1 MRDWQQKS
9 TQKQYMLSE
18 SFHRTPGERVRE
30 ITAEVRFGLENLEFF
45 DPVTQDMTGFKYL
58 QESMS
63 S

>member
-1 MRDWQQKS
+1 
-9 TQKQYMLSE
+9 MLSE
-18 SFHRTPGERVRE
+18 SFHRTPGERVQK